1 MDQRLLSAAPAGE
14 RIKILKLLQTKRI
27 FLAKRM
33 SLNYKSTVPL
43 RVLKTVLLVNVP
55 GFLYYLFIGT
65 NKIILS

>member
-14 RIKILKLLQTKRI
+14 RIKILILELLQTKRI

-43 RVLKTVLLVNVP
+43 PK
-55 GFLYYLFIGT
+55 
-65 NKIILS
+65 K